1 MKNLIK
7 NSQKLVE
14 YLFGQLKT
22 SFVNF
27 EKTFVFASFMS
38 STPAFLLVPHKKSS
52 VQAGLRRFSALN
64 YRTVAVLSIL
74 TTSFLNSCTT
84 VKEYEKNKLNDA
96 EMVLGN
102 RTIEKT
108 ELSFQSYREGSSGA
122 NAGKVG
128 GGCGCN

>member
-7 NSQKLVE
+7 NSQKFVKYVL
-14 YLFGQLKT
+14 GQLYP
-22 SFVNF
+22 
-27 EKTFVFASFMS
+27 S

-52 VQAGLRRFSALN
+52 VQAGLLRFNVLN
-64 YRTVAVLSIL
+64 FRTNIVTLMITIL
-74 TTSFLNSCTT
+74 FLNSCTPI
-84 VKEYEKNKLNDA
+84 KEYEKNKLNDA

-102 RTIEKT
+102 RKVEKT

-122 NAGKVG
+122 NSGKVG